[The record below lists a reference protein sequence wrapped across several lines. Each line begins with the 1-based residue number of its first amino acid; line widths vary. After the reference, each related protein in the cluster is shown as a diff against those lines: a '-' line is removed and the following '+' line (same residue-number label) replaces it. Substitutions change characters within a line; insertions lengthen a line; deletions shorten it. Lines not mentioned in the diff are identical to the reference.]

1 MNDIVV
7 KIKNVNNLGL
17 VVSSRTIAEQI
28 GKEHKNVIRDLEKI
42 LTSSN
47 LSPLI
52 IESNYKDKKGELR
65 KEYLLTKKGFILYM
79 FNIQGYN
86 EFKLDYINKFE
97 EMEQI
102 IRNRNNSEWLLT
114 RAEGKLIRR
123 QETDVIQEL
132 ILYAKEQGS
141 KNYNKLYMVY
151 SKLVNSLVEVEPNSR
166 DKIEFKKLM
175 TIHQLED
182 MFSKII
188 FDSMQKKIYYKEIYQ
203 ICKERGCQLI
213 ALVDYNIPLLE
224 KVS

>member
-28 GKEHKNVIRDLEKI
+28 GKEHSKVLRTLDEISTKPNVA
-42 LTSSN
+42 S
-47 LSPLI
+47 LI
-52 IESNYKDKKGELR
+52 IESNYKDKKGEQR